1 MLAVIYI
8 YDEKKNRYISGVFRR
23 MSVYKDEDQFSKD
36 EHLQDMLKR
45 GVVTIEHKIPD
56 IGDVWNYCKSYQNNV

>member
-8 YDEKKNRYISGVFRR
+8 YDEEKNRYISGAYRR

-45 GVVTIEHKIPD
+45 NVVIIEHKISD
-56 IGDVWNYCKSYQNNV
+56 IGEVSNYW